1 MVDDGIPSVH
11 VNILDMNILYV
22 NILDIQDGIIV
33 VVVVDEILPLLV
45 GARA

>member
-22 NILDIQDGIIV
+22 NILDIQDGIIM